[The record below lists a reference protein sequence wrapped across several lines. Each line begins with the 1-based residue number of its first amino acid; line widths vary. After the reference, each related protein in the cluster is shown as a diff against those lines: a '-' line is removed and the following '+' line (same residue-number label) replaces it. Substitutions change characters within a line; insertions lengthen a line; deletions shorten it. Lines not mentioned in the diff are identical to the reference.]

1 MTTASELADDVRSKK
16 FKQAAF
22 VYLHVA
28 VLYEAAALTMAGEG
42 MLPTRFGPPWM
53 WVLMGAIVAGIVFVG
68 LYRWQNKWFARAV
81 WALHGLRL
89 PSLIRG
95 AFVVDA
101 TGQLRPGFYAMAIVV
116 VVINLWMLARAGWD
130 L

>member
-1 MTTASELADDVRSKK
+1 MSTAPKK

-22 VYLHVA
+22 AYLHVA
-28 VLYEAAALTMAGEG
+28 VLYEAAAYTMAREG
-42 MLPTRFGPPWM
+42 LLPTRFGPPWI
-53 WVLMGAIVAGIVFVG
+53 WLLMGAVVAGVVFVG
-68 LYRWQNKWFARAV
+68 LYRWQNKWFARAI
-81 WALHGLRL
+81 WGMHGLRL

-95 AFVVDA
+95 AFVADA
-101 TGQLRPGFYAMAIVV
+101 TGPLRPSFYAMAIVV